1 MQSVLTIDD
10 YDQHSVMCD
19 TIIAKAP
26 KGTRD
31 QVHSAARREQ
41 ITAAEFIRRA
51 VQERLGRSATS
62 EPQGAH

>member
-1 MQSVLTIDD
+1 MDRVPTIDD

-31 QVHSAARREQ
+31 QVHTAARREQ

-51 VQERLGRSATS
+51 VQERLGRSAS
-62 EPQGAH
+62 AEPQGAH